1 MDISGTQA
9 CELPLPPSF
18 TLGCCAFST
27 VSPSRAP
34 LFPGDRAAD
43 LQAKAKEGKLRW
55 GGDIELWISH
65 QLDRDPSWKPVEKP
79 GMENPG
85 LQTEE

>member
-55 GGDIELWISH
+55 GGILSCGFHTSWIETPAGSL
-65 QLDRDPSWKPVEKP
+65 
-79 GMENPG
+79 
-85 LQTEE
+85 